1 MSRVLFVVTSHG
13 ALGDTGRPTGYY
25 LSEVAHPHQVLAEA
39 GFEVD
44 FVSPRGGV
52 APMDPKSRDLDDPL
66 NRAFWE
72 AHGQRL
78 SETLTPDQVDAARY
92 RAIFYAGGHGTLWDL
107 PVDESLAR
115 IAATIY
121 ERGGAVAAVCHGPAG
136 LLPIRLADGR
146 PLVEGRRINSFTN
159 EEEEAVGLAQVV
171 PFLLETRLKEL
182 GAIHVSVKNFA
193 PHVEVDG
200 RIVTGQNPAS
210 ATEVG
215 RALARLLGGAS

>member
-1 MSRVLFVVTSHG
+1 MNRVLFVVTSHG